1 MEKVFQIS
9 ISYGISSSSFIK
21 LLENMYCKTKL
32 SRVGWGNLGWWV
44 IWLTFVIFLLIS
56 LRSKQNGLTAGAVSM
71 DCIRPLAIEI
81 SVASCSISLLLLDVR
96 EGINIPTDISDF
108 F

>member
-1 MEKVFQIS
+1 MEKVFQIF
-9 ISYGISSSSFIK
+9 ISYGISSSSFFK

-44 IWLTFVIFLLIS
+44 IWFTFVIFLLIS

-71 DCIRPLAIEI
+71 DCIRPLATEI

-96 EGINIPTDISDF
+96 EGRNIPTDISDF

>member
-1 MEKVFQIS
+1 MEKVFQIF
-9 ISYGISSSSFIK
+9 ISYGISSSSFVK

-44 IWLTFVIFLLIS
+44 IWFTFVIFLLIP
-56 LRSKQNGLTAGAVSM
+56 LRSKQNRLTAGAVSM

-96 EGINIPTDISDF
+96 EGRNIPTDISDF

>member
-32 SRVGWGNLGWWV
+32 SRVGWGNLGWWI

>member
-1 MEKVFQIS
+1 MEKVFQIF
-9 ISYGISSSSFIK
+9 ISYGISSSSFFK

-32 SRVGWGNLGWWV
+32 SRVGWGNLGWWI

-96 EGINIPTDISDF
+96 EGRNIPTDISDF